1 MNTGKQVIG
10 SKRGLMEV
18 KMQIIEFQN
27 RMDDSMSSQEAIRE
41 EKELNLEEAFE
52 MLEET
57 VADLEREDISL
68 EDSFLV
74 YQKGM
79 ELLKKCNQA
88 IDRIEKKVLVLEED
102 GETHEF

>member
-1 MNTGKQVIG
+1 MNGQEEG
-10 SKRGLMEV
+10 SK
-18 KMQIIEFQN
+18 
-27 RMDDSMSSQEAIRE
+27 
-41 EKELNLEEAFE
+41 EKELNLEEAFG